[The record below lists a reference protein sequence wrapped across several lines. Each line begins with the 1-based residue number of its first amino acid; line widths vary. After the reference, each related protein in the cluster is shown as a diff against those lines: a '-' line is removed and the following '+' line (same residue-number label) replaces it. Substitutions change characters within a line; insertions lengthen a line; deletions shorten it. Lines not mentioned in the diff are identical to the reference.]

1 MSRYSQ
7 EDKKDDV
14 QAYVGSPAVA
24 EYDTEKGMAVV
35 DGHTAILVNEPRK
48 SRICSS
54 RLSLTSLV
62 NAAEGG
68 VHRTLKQR
76 HMAMIAIG
84 GAIGT
89 GMQLGFQL
97 YLRLTALLRSL
108 CRVRRFAQHW
118 WARRCL
124 ARVYLHGFDGVSVSL

>member
-68 VHRTLKQR
+68 VHRTQ
-76 HMAMIAIG
+76 
-84 GAIGT
+84 
-89 GMQLGFQL
+89 
-97 YLRLTALLRSL
+97 TAAHGDDRD
-108 CRVRRFAQHW
+108 
-118 WARRCL
+118 RRCDRYRYA
-124 ARVYLHGFDGVSVSL
+124 ARAPTLFTADSIA